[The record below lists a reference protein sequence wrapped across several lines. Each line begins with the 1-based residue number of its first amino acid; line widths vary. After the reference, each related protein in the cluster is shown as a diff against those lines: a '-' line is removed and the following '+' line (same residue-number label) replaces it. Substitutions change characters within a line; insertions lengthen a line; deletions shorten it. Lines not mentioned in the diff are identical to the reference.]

1 MTRRRAP
8 WWRPALSWLFLIL
21 FCLAV
26 PLALLTGWA
35 RLTVRDP
42 EIYAQT
48 MRAVAD
54 EPRVQQGLADAVT
67 LRSEALLGGENPT
80 ASEAIQNRV
89 LAEALGQASAQVA
102 ASEEF
107 RDVWEEAHRN
117 AHRLLFDELAQGW
130 GQPVDLD
137 LSPLSGPLQVEV
149 DALGLDLPA
158 ELTIDPI
165 TLRIEILD
173 ADTADRIRRAEQQL
187 DIAFWGSL
195 AAAVVS
201 LNLSIAFA
209 PDRLAAVGRLAFG
222 LAMAMVALMALLLV
236 GQGALAAR
244 AGEAGGNAVVIA
256 IADAISQGLR
266 MAAIGLALAG
276 LLLAGMFAGLSSLR
290 GSMVRRTAS
299 A

>member
-8 WWRPALSWLFLIL
+8 WWRLTLSWLFLLL

-42 EIYAQT
+42 ENYAQT
-48 MRAVAD
+48 VRAVAD
-54 EPRVQQGLADAVT
+54 EPRVQEGLADAVT
-67 LRSEALLGGENPT
+67 LRSAALLGGENPT
-80 ASEAIQNRV
+80 ASEVIQNRV
-89 LAEALGQASAQVA
+89 LAEALGEATARVV

-107 RDVWEEAHRN
+107 RDVWEEANRN

-149 DALGLDLPA
+149 DALGLDLPV

-165 TLRIEILD
+165 TLRIEIFD
-173 ADTADRIRRAEQQL
+173 AETADRIRRADRQL

-195 AAAVVS
+195 VGAVVS
-201 LNLSIAFA
+201 LLLAIAFA
-209 PDRLAAVGRLAFG
+209 PDRLAALGRIALG
-222 LAMAMVALMALLLV
+222 LAIAMVTLIALLLV

-266 MAAIGLALAG
+266 LAAIGLALGG
-276 LLLAGMFAGLSSLR
+276 LLLAGLFAGLCSLR